1 MSPLSGDYSSR
12 EPHYLIFFYINGVL
26 FIIIYSL
33 RMITDKSYAKFVD
46 DKLLCDIVK
55 LAFIVVLDS
64 IMKSHITEFKD

>member
-1 MSPLSGDYSSR
+1 MCAQNSVPARLTCG
-12 EPHYLIFFYINGVL
+12 N
-26 FIIIYSL
+26 SL